1 MSDGVLASRGYV
13 GRESSGIHEVKLAD
27 KTRRLGG
34 QVNENVNYHPLRRCV
49 ICNELVDADD
59 PTCAV
64 CGQPACSSHAYDVG
78 GGEWYCA
85 DCCHGKTHPCAEC
98 GAPSHWRC
106 KDCGKWVC
114 ENHSTF
120 VAVQGEEFYTLF
132 GYYCDTDLRWEL
144 AEEIGRLPY
153 LYSLLLA

>member
-1 MSDGVLASRGYV
+1 M
-13 GRESSGIHEVKLAD
+13 
-27 KTRRLGG
+27 
-34 QVNENVNYHPLRRCV
+34 NENVNYYPLRRCV
-49 ICNELVDADD
+49 ICNELVEADG

-64 CGQPACSSHAYDVG
+64 CGQPACSNHAYDVG
-78 GGEWYCA
+78 CGEWYCA

-98 GAPSHWRC
+98 GALSHWRC

-132 GYYCDTDLRWEL
+132 GHYCDTDLRWEL
-144 AEEIGRLPY
+144 AEEQAKEVTL
-153 LYSLLLA
+153 